1 MIQRM
6 FVTIDTKKTN
16 YKNVGKINHGDD
28 LILEL
33 TVLSDGNMI
42 SFNNPMVDLLVK
54 KSDGK
59 MIRQNS
65 GIEHIKP
72 NKFIIEV
79 SKDCVTS
86 PGLATNQLIINDNGR
101 ISTCMFYYTI
111 LNSLE
116 EDVIQ
121 SISSVEVLEQLDEY
135 VIEARER
142 MELLNNGIKELEE
155 LFGAT
160 SDNLVEAEMARNEAE
175 QNRAQSEILRL
186 NNEND
191 RIEADNI
198 RNQNEADRLSSELV
212 REERE
217 SERILN
223 EEERHQNESERMI
236 DESARQQNEST
247 RQSNESVRIS
257 NENDRKTQENRRATA
272 ETNRV
277 NAETTRRNN
286 ENSRISNETER
297 QKTMNEM
304 KSLLEDAR
312 EFDERVGVIEDEIE
326 EINSSLDDIAIN
338 VKSFGAK
345 GDGITDDTK
354 AIQDSIDYIESFGG
368 GTLLL
373 PKGVYK
379 TSYTILFGSNIK
391 ILGYGATLFY
401 ETTIADTSCIAS
413 RSYDGINIC
422 ENSIIEGITINTSL
436 EKGNGI
442 GIPKANNIIIRDVK
456 TTQLYY
462 HLVDMP
468 GATNIYIYNCYA
480 KNCVNAVF
488 QPDCLSKEGGLYIET
503 KEHNKISAII
513 DGSGVNNINII
524 NCTVKDC
531 GYGVQLHRNIGK
543 NVNIFNCNFEN
554 GIYGV
559 LGDQNINYDNITIKD
574 CYFNN
579 FSSGAIH
586 LKGVHNNVI
595 IENNTVENSEGIGIA
610 IDGAYS
616 NITENLPIGH
626 IIKNN
631 KLISVYK
638 AMAIT
643 CSNDCLIQGN
653 KFIKCSNNGASDTIT
668 SAGAKNPTTYA
679 LVINR
684 ASNISISDNYFKD
697 CKISAICI
705 RKNDILVCDNLLFNE
720 NVFENC
726 GGAIV
731 FAQYTNTV
739 DNYTNPRFKNIKI
752 INNHINCNYSAFYPI
767 LVGASDKVKIEN
779 NTVLSSNTIGI
790 GIDYSTN
797 FKICNNEVIGTNI
810 TGNTNSYCGI
820 SVYGSK
826 GYLEKNRVKG
836 WEGCS
841 ANGNNICIRTENSHV
856 DGESYDSPNVE
867 MGTAYANINYYSSE
881 KPTRSTMELG
891 TTVYNT
897 SPKMGDYIGWIYL
910 GDRVWKGFGRIE
922 D

>member
-1 MIQRM
+1 MFKIGYDKKITMVQGDTGVIRMRISNYELSQGDEVRFAIVNKANPSILLCQHSDKKIVLEKQVTVFEKDGSARIVIYPYDTEYLQPGKYLYEIQVKTKDGR
-6 FVTIDTKKTN
+6 IDTVVPLTSFTLMDGSIQGEFGQTTPSKPEPTPSEIELRFKRLENEIIPELGNRITN
-16 YKNVGKINHGDD
+16 VENEID
-28 LILEL
+28 
-33 TVLSDGNMI
+33 
-42 SFNNPMVDLLVK
+42 
-54 KSDGK
+54 
-59 MIRQNS
+59 
-65 GIEHIKP
+65 
-72 NKFIIEV
+72 
-79 SKDCVTS
+79 
-86 PGLATNQLIINDNGR
+86 
-101 ISTCMFYYTI
+101 
-111 LNSLE
+111 
-116 EDVIQ
+116 
-121 SISSVEVLEQLDEY
+121 SISS
-135 VIEARER
+135 
-142 MELLNNGIKELEE
+142 
-155 LFGAT
+155 
-160 SDNLVEAEMARNEAE
+160 
-175 QNRAQSEILRL
+175 
-186 NNEND
+186 
-191 RIEADNI
+191 
-198 RNQNEADRLSSELV
+198 
-212 REERE
+212 
-217 SERILN
+217 
-223 EEERHQNESERMI
+223 
-236 DESARQQNEST
+236 
-247 RQSNESVRIS
+247 
-257 NENDRKTQENRRATA
+257 
-272 ETNRV
+272 
-277 NAETTRRNN
+277 
-286 ENSRISNETER
+286 
-297 QKTMNEM
+297 
-304 KSLLEDAR
+304 
-312 EFDERVGVIEDEIE
+312 
-326 EINSSLDDIAIN
+326 SLDNIAIN

-468 GATNIYIYNCYA
+468 GATNIFIYNCYA

-653 KFIKCSNNGASDTIT
+653 KFINCSNNGASDTIT
-668 SAGAKNPTTYA
+668 STGAKNPTTYA
-679 LVINR
+679 LLMNR
-684 ASNISISDNYFKD
+684 VSNISISNNYFKD
-697 CKISAICI
+697 CKINAICI

-720 NVFENC
+720 NVYENC

-767 LVGASDKVKIEN
+767 LVGASDMVNIEN
-779 NTVLSSNTIGI
+779 NTVISSNTIGI

-797 FKICNNEVIGTNI
+797 FKICNNEVIGIDIIGT
-810 TGNTNSYCGI
+810 TNSYCGI

-836 WEGCS
+836 WESCS
-841 ANGNNICIRTENSHV
+841 ENGNNICVRTENSYV

-891 TTVYNT
+891 TKVYNT
-897 SPKMGDYIGWIYL
+897 SPKIGDYIGWIYL
-910 GDRVWKGFGRIE
+910 GNRVWKGFGRIE